1 MDQLI
6 PKLALIAVF
15 LHLQSSGGG
24 GWKLKIGVFRHYS
37 LTIRECVVWVLQ
49 RHAQLEKHSKED
61 DFE

>member
-15 LHLQSSGGG
+15 LHLQSWGG